1 MKKLIAII
9 LMIFIA
15 IGFTSCDL
23 ASRLPGGSSDTN
35 VLTDIVSDMPIQD
48 IETTI
53 EELDGYEYYG
63 TTAMVVYVPDYE
75 DIEIIYYYN
84 QEVIMMTIILE
95 EYTGDGTIN
104 MVSVNLNYGSYIDGS
119 TVSLDLANT
128 DGSSDLYEFSYKVLM
143 ARLAAL
149 TFEDYR
155 NVFVDL
161 GYIE

>member
-9 LMIFIA
+9 LMVFIS
-15 IGFTSCDL
+15 FTALSCD
-23 ASRLPGGSSDTN
+23 RMPTFGSDN
-35 VLTDIVSDMPIQD
+35 GVNYLNQIVENMPIQN

-53 EELDGYEYYG
+53 EELDGTEYYG
-63 TTAMVVYVPDYE
+63 STSMVVYVPDYE

-95 EYTGDGTIN
+95 EYTGAANIN

-128 DGSSDLYEFSYKVLM
+128 DGTSDLYEFSYKV
-143 ARLAAL
+143 
-149 TFEDYR
+149 
-155 NVFVDL
+155 
-161 GYIE
+161 

>member
-9 LMIFIA
+9 LMVFIS
-15 IGFTSCDL
+15 FTALSCD
-23 ASRLPGGSSDTN
+23 RMPTFGSDN
-35 VLTDIVSDMPIQD
+35 GVNYLNQIVENMPIQN

-53 EELDGYEYYG
+53 EELDGTEYYG
-63 TTAMVVYVPDYE
+63 STSMVVYVPDYE

-128 DGSSDLYEFSYKVLM
+128 DGTSDLYEFSYKVLM
-143 ARLAAL
+143 ANLAAL

-155 NVFVDL
+155 TVFEDL

>member
-9 LMIFIA
+9 LMVFIS
-15 IGFTSCDL
+15 FTALSCD
-23 ASRLPGGSSDTN
+23 RMPTFGSDN
-35 VLTDIVSDMPIQD
+35 GVNYLNQIVENMPIQN

-53 EELDGYEYYG
+53 EELDGTEYYG
-63 TTAMVVYVPDYE
+63 STSMVVYVPDYE

-95 EYTGDGTIN
+95 EYTGAANIN

-128 DGSSDLYEFSYKVLM
+128 DGTSDLYEFSYKVLM
-143 ARLAAL
+143 ANLAAL

-155 NVFVDL
+155 TVFEDL

>member
-9 LMIFIA
+9 LMVFIS
-15 IGFTSCDL
+15 FTALSCD
-23 ASRLPGGSSDTN
+23 RMPTFGSDN
-35 VLTDIVSDMPIQD
+35 GVNYLNQIVENMPIQN

-53 EELDGYEYYG
+53 EELDGTEYYG
-63 TTAMVVYVPDYE
+63 STSMVVYAPDYE

-95 EYTGDGTIN
+95 EYTGAANIN

-128 DGSSDLYEFSYKVLM
+128 DGTSDLYEFSYKVLM
-143 ARLAAL
+143 ANLAAL

-155 NVFVDL
+155 TVFEDL